1 MQHVKIV
8 ERRRISGPRR
18 LFEEGRHL
26 FLVIILRIGNLRI
39 EENGVIIPRN
49 RIIRSRPPNGI
60 ANRAGR
66 QFIENPQSS
75 CSSRLAIDL
84 HQEVQ
89 TSVLPFTPAGENAQT
104 VRIRFLLLSNIAVV
118 TPTVTIVKRIKEGK
132 EGKRGKEKTEKS
144 SSKSFYVGQR
154 LSEGMGY
161 IDDPGEVAGDCVTSE
176 IQQESNRVIQYLRS
190 RIHNHTTSISL
201 FTLF

>member
-49 RIIRSRPPNGI
+49 RIIRSRPQNGI

-89 TSVLPFTPAGENAQT
+89 TSVLPFTPTGENAQT

-118 TPTVTIVKRIKEGK
+118 TPTVTMVKRIKEGKEEK

-144 SSKSFYVGQR
+144 SSKSFYVG
-154 LSEGMGY
+154 
-161 IDDPGEVAGDCVTSE
+161 
-176 IQQESNRVIQYLRS
+176 
-190 RIHNHTTSISL
+190 
-201 FTLF
+201 